1 MAGEKVTEMV
11 QLAPAASDGPQ
22 LLVSLN
28 RPISGELGAV
38 MPVMVNGALPVLL
51 SVTVCAAEVVPA
63 VAEKLSDEGES
74 EATGRGAAV
83 PVPLRLIICGETAAL
98 SVTSRLPVTLP
109 AMAGEKVT
117 EMVQLA
123 PAPSD
128 GPQLLVSLNRPI
140 SGELGAV
147 MPVMVN
153 GALPVLLS
161 VTVCAA
167 EVVPAVAE
175 KLSDEGESEATGRG
189 AAVPVPLR
197 LIICGEP
204 VALSVT
210 RMLPVTPP
218 VVTGAKVTEMAQL
231 VPAASD
237 APQLLVSLNRPT
249 RGELGAEMPV
259 MVSGTLP
266 VLLSVTVCAAEVVPA
281 AAEKLRD
288 EGVSTA
294 TGAEAAV
301 PEPLSATVCG
311 EPLALSETARAAL

>member
-1 MAGEKVTEMV
+1 VLVRVAVRGALVVVTTWLPKASVYGVKVGPGGLTPVPVRVTVCGEPVALSVTRMLPVTPPVVTGAKVTEMA
-11 QLAPAASDGPQ
+11 QLAPAASDAPQ

-28 RPISGELGAV
+28 NPTRGELGAE

-63 VAEKLSDEGES
+63 A
-74 EATGRGAAV
+74 
-83 PVPLRLIICGETAAL
+83 
-98 SVTSRLPVTLP
+98 
-109 AMAGEKVT
+109 
-117 EMVQLA
+117 
-123 PAPSD
+123 
-128 GPQLLVSLNRPI
+128 
-140 SGELGAV
+140 
-147 MPVMVN
+147 
-153 GALPVLLS
+153 
-161 VTVCAA
+161 
-167 EVVPAVAE
+167 AE

-231 VPAASD
+231 APAASD
-237 APQLLVSLNRPT
+237 APQLLVSLNNPT

-259 MVSGTLP
+259 MVNGALP

-281 AAEKLRD
+281 AAVKLSD
-288 EGVSTA
+288 AGVRTA

-311 EPLALSETARAAL
+311 EPLALSVTARAAL

>member
-1 MAGEKVTEMV
+1 MPVRVTVCGEPAALSVTRMLPVTPPVVTGAKVTEME
-11 QLAPAASDGPQ
+11 QLAPAANDGPQ

-74 EATGRGAAV
+74 DATGTGAAV
-83 PVPLRLIICGETAAL
+83 PVPVRVTICGEPVAL

-109 AMAGEKVT
+109 VVTGAKVT

-123 PAPSD
+123 PAA
-128 GPQLLVSLNRPI
+128 N
-140 SGELGAV
+140 
-147 MPVMVN
+147 
-153 GALPVLLS
+153 
-161 VTVCAA
+161 
-167 EVVPAVAE
+167 
-175 KLSDEGESEATGRG
+175 
-189 AAVPVPLR
+189 
-197 LIICGEP
+197 
-204 VALSVT
+204 
-210 RMLPVTPP
+210 
-218 VVTGAKVTEMAQL
+218 
-231 VPAASD
+231 D
-237 APQLLVSLNRPT
+237 APQLLVSLNNPT

-281 AAEKLRD
+281 AAEKLSD
-288 EGVSTA
+288 EGVRTA

-311 EPLALSETARAAL
+311 EPLALSVTARAAL